1 MSPENKKSTLSL
13 FSRSKTRLVR
23 RSKILLSP
31 RTPCADAFPEDA
43 QEKRKEELEAE
54 NKMLKEQVSKQK
66 FMILKLIDELE
77 YMESLCKQKAAIVVD
92 PTSPTNSFSSN
103 ASSMETLA
111 AKNSEKEKLI
121 KQLSLKTKL
130 LESNVAD
137 LRSQLKSNLCEYQR
151 SLSNLSD
158 SVTMIKENQRFLTP
172 TPRSHIVPSS
182 RFLDLKQYTDTDA
195 GETFRRLQ
203 SPPGIIPV
211 KSSEFDSFFEGEKDY
226 FLVLFLT
233 AQTNQNCKLC
243 QYFQPVYETVVRS
256 FYESNPS
263 FQKVFFL
270 SVDASDNIAHFQKYN
285 ISTVPHL
292 WIYPISSFIYKPVDS
307 DDAYDKRIPMPENL
321 SIVSEHYTY
330 PITDTITQAD
340 QELRFATFLGELT
353 QTKIVINKPMDLV
366 LALKYCAGFFVL
378 FRILRSRKERVLD
391 KIRNGTAVLVL
402 SIIAIYIC
410 FSGVNF
416 AVQRN
421 VPFLV
426 KDKDGSLKYLTPGVQ
441 NMIGAEVTLSIAFQ
455 MVFSLLLWLLIQGV
469 PRIPKENQAVGML
482 LFAAMLFLTYNL
494 FTSMF
499 KAKDPGYPFTYL
511 YIPIF

>member
-1 MSPENKKSTLSL
+1 MARK
-13 FSRSKTRLVR
+13 SKTF
-23 RSKILLSP
+23 LSP
-31 RTPCADAFPEDA
+31 KTPSEDAFPEDA
-43 QEKRKEELEAE
+43 EAKRYDELEAE
-54 NKMLKEQVSKQK
+54 NKMLKEQVTKQK

-77 YMESLCKQKAAIVVD
+77 YMETLYKKKAAIVVD
-92 PTSPTNSFSSN
+92 PMSPTNSVSSN
-103 ASSMETLA
+103 ASSMETLVA
-111 AKNSEKEKLI
+111 ENSEKEKMI
-121 KQLSLKTKL
+121 KQLQLKTKL
-130 LESNVAD
+130 LEANVAD
-137 LRSQLKSNLCEYQR
+137 LRSQLKSNLCQYQR

-158 SVTMIKENQRFLTP
+158 SVTMITENQKLLTP
-172 TPRSHIVPSS
+172 PPRPHIVPSS
-182 RFLDLKQYTDTDA
+182 RSLNLKQYTDADA
-195 GETFRRLQ
+195 GETFVLRKFKLTERRLQ
-203 SPPGIIPV
+203 SPSGIIRV

-226 FLVLFLT
+226 FLVSFLT
-233 AQTNQNCKLC
+233 AQANQKCHLC
-243 QYFQPVYETVVRS
+243 QYFQPVYEEVARS

-270 SVDASDNIAHFQKYN
+270 SVDAGDNIAHFKKYN

-292 WIYPISSFIYKPVDS
+292 WIYPISSLIYKPVDS
-307 DDAYDKRIPMPENL
+307 DNEFDKRIPMPESL

-330 PITDTITQAD
+330 PISDTIKQAD

-378 FRILRSRKERVLD
+378 FRILRSRKQKVLD
-391 KIRNGTAVLVL
+391 KIKNGTALLVL
-402 SIIAIYIC
+402 SVIAIYIF

-455 MVFSLLLWLLIQGV
+455 MIFSLLLWLLIQGI
-469 PRIPKENQAVGML
+469 PRIPKENRPVGML
-482 LFAAMLFLTYNL
+482 LFAGMLFIIYNL

-499 KAKDPGYPFTYL
+499 KSKDPGYPFTYL

>member
-1 MSPENKKSTLSL
+1 MR
-13 FSRSKTRLVR
+13 F
-23 RSKILLSP
+23 ILGLACFLAAC
-31 RTPCADAFPEDA
+31 RAAFRA
-43 QEKRKEELEAE
+43 EELTE
-54 NKMLKEQVSKQK
+54 
-66 FMILKLIDELE
+66 
-77 YMESLCKQKAAIVVD
+77 
-92 PTSPTNSFSSN
+92 
-103 ASSMETLA
+103 
-111 AKNSEKEKLI
+111 
-121 KQLSLKTKL
+121 
-130 LESNVAD
+130 
-137 LRSQLKSNLCEYQR
+137 
-151 SLSNLSD
+151 
-158 SVTMIKENQRFLTP
+158 
-172 TPRSHIVPSS
+172 
-182 RFLDLKQYTDTDA
+182 
-195 GETFRRLQ
+195 RRLQ
-203 SPPGIIPV
+203 SPSGIIRV

-226 FLVLFLT
+226 FLVSFLT
-233 AQTNQNCKLC
+233 AQANQKCHLC
-243 QYFQPVYETVVRS
+243 QYFQPVYEEVARS

-270 SVDASDNIAHFQKYN
+270 SVDAGDNIAHFKKYN

-292 WIYPISSFIYKPVDS
+292 WIYPISSLIYKPVDS
-307 DDAYDKRIPMPENL
+307 DDEFDKRIPMPESL

-330 PITDTITQAD
+330 PISDTIKQAD

-378 FRILRSRKERVLD
+378 FRILRSRKQKVLD
-391 KIRNGTAVLVL
+391 KIRNGTALLVL
-402 SIIAIYIC
+402 SVIAIYIF

-455 MVFSLLLWLLIQGV
+455 MIFSLLLWLLIQGI
-469 PRIPKENQAVGML
+469 PQIPKENRPVGML
-482 LFAAMLFLTYNL
+482 LFAGMLFIIYNL

-499 KAKDPGYPFTYL
+499 KSKDPGYPFTYL